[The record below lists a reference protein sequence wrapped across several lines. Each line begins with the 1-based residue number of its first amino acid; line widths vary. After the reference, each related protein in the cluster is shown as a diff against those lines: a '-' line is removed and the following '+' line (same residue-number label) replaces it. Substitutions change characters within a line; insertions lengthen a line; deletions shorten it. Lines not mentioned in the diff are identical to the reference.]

1 MTITSG
7 GSGTGSDDVRY
18 LVLPSTL
25 LTARE
30 AVVTVAGATHRISQ
44 SGVVTDVELDGP
56 LSGLTGTCPA
66 MQFTVQGRVVTTSS
80 QTNFRGGGC
89 NHLVNGLRVEVEG
102 DQQANGTV
110 AARDV
115 RLHR

>member
-1 MTITSG
+1 M
-7 GSGTGSDDVRY
+7 RY
-18 LVLPSTL
+18 VVLPSTL

-30 AVVTVAGATHRISQ
+30 AVITVAGVTHRISQ
-44 SGVVTDVELDGP
+44 SGVVSEVELDGP

-102 DQQANGTV
+102 DQQSNGTV

>member
-1 MTITSG
+1 M
-7 GSGTGSDDVRY
+7 RY
-18 LVLPSTL
+18 IVLPNTL

-30 AVVTVAGATHRISQ
+30 AVISVAGATHRISQ
-44 SGVVTDVELDGP
+44 SGLVSQVELDGP

-66 MQFTVQGRVVTTSS
+66 MQFTVQARIVTTSS

-89 NHLVNGLRVEVEG
+89 NHLVNGLRVEIEG
-102 DQQANGTV
+102 DQQPNGTV